1 MLSIRRSESQVR
13 SRICM
18 LLEKDRKK
26 EREKGKEKNGR
37 TMWGEGKEER
47 ERRNSHELK

>member
-1 MLSIRRSESQVR
+1 MLSIRRSESQAR

-26 EREKGKEKNGR
+26 ERKKGKEK
-37 TMWGEGKEER
+37 MGELCGGGEKEGIPM
-47 ERRNSHELK
+47 S